1 MLSSALQLVNDF
13 RPCRVLFEGQKDVEL
28 GTAPG
33 TEYALA
39 NNLTHFECSFD
50 SFASANQAFS
60 IPSGPNHV
68 IHVTSCRNKPPG
80 AVAGANKKVANV
92 GSRLLGV

>member
-13 RPCRVLFEGQKDVEL
+13 RPYRVLFEEQKDVEL

-39 NNLTHFECSFD
+39 NNLTHFECNFD
-50 SFASANQAFS
+50 SFASA
-60 IPSGPNHV
+60 
-68 IHVTSCRNKPPG
+68 TKPLQYRQG
-80 AVAGANKKVANV
+80 QIM
-92 GSRLLGV
+92 